1 MIKSTVP
8 GAHIGYTDLIF
19 EIEDG
24 RLMFKICS
32 ETNFYVATKLKMAN
46 ILDRDRIL
54 KRLKQALF
62 TNG

>member
-1 MIKSTVP
+1 
-8 GAHIGYTDLIF
+8 
-19 EIEDG
+19 
-24 RLMFKICS
+24 MFKICS